1 MPAQVAK
8 MGSIATKYIDSG
20 ASISECGQ
28 YRYLLWRAWAEG
40 PRAVWIMLNPSTADG
55 AEDDQTIRKCV
66 AFAKRWGLAGIE
78 VVNLFAYRATDPKEL
93 KPAAMAGV
101 PGGYGITGGFWN
113 DQCIINSCLD
123 HDMVICGWGN
133 NGSLFGRSEKLLSL
147 LGHTRRVGAP
157 MGRPRALKVTKLNQ
171 PSHPLYLSLDL
182 VPFEWDGRASS
193 AA

>member
-1 MPAQVAK
+1 MPAKVGK

-20 ASISECGQ
+20 AQISECGQ

-55 AEDDQTIRKCV
+55 DEDDQTIRKCV

-101 PGGYGITGGFWN
+101 PGGHGITGGVLNWQN
-113 DQCIINSCLD
+113 ILRARIEN
-123 HDMVICGWGN
+123 DMVICAWGN
-133 NGSLFGRSEKLLSL
+133 NGSLFDRSEKVLSL
-147 LGHTRRVGAP
+147 LGENGP
-157 MGRPRALKVTKLNQ
+157 WDSPLRALKVTKLNQ

-182 VPFEWDGRASS
+182 VPFEWTGNASASS